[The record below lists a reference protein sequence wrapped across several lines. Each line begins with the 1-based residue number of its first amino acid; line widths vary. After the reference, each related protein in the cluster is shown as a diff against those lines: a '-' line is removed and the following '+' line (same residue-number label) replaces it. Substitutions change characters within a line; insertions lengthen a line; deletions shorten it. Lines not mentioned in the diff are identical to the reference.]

1 MGHAAVIACF
11 DGVRQHHHQK
21 VADARVVSCIFASL
35 DCTPDRGAA
44 DPSENCCCNMMIVSS
59 IHRQMLTA
67 CMCLW
72 WVQLLGAFLTEEA
85 ACEALAQATLAMQLE
100 IAAAP
105 ADAVVRVAAAASKV
119 PTSAA
124 AAEETPPHALP
135 AQQQQHKLADNAAD
149 TGGDPSGRPSCPT
162 QSDGSPANAA
172 AATVEA
178 AATPLFVSEAQLDEA
193 WQVAMRAINGAANFG
208 ASGTPTAGI

>member
-1 MGHAAVIACF
+1 
-11 DGVRQHHHQK
+11 
-21 VADARVVSCIFASL
+21 
-35 DCTPDRGAA
+35 
-44 DPSENCCCNMMIVSS
+44 
-59 IHRQMLTA
+59 MLTA

-72 WVQLLGAFLTEEA
+72 CVQLLGAFLTEEA

-100 IAAAP
+100 IAAGP
-105 ADAVVRVAAAASKV
+105 ADAIVRVAAAASKV

-124 AAEETPPHALP
+124 AEETPPQSLP
-135 AQQQQHKLADNAAD
+135 AQQQHKLADTAAD

-162 QSDGSPANAA
+162 QSDDSPANAA

-178 AATPLFVSEAQLDEA
+178 AAPPLFVSEAQLEEA

>member
-1 MGHAAVIACF
+1 
-11 DGVRQHHHQK
+11 
-21 VADARVVSCIFASL
+21 
-35 DCTPDRGAA
+35 
-44 DPSENCCCNMMIVSS
+44 
-59 IHRQMLTA
+59 
-67 CMCLW
+67 MCLW
-72 WVQLLGAFLTEEA
+72 CVQLLGTFLTEEA

-100 IAAAP
+100 IGAGP

-124 AAEETPPHALP
+124 AEETPPQSLP
-135 AQQQQHKLADNAAD
+135 AQQQQQHKLADTAAD

-178 AATPLFVSEAQLDEA
+178 AAPTLFVSEAQLEEA